1 MPKASLFIG
10 NLSYSAN
17 EEHLSAHF
25 AAFGADNIRIIE
37 GKGFAFLDIEA
48 GDVARAIEGMDGTEL
63 LGRRIR
69 VSEARPKERG
79 PRPGGGEGASFR
91 GNSGGGPGRG
101 DDRGGY
107 EREGGFDR
115 GGGYDRGGGGGYGG
129 RGGKGGRGGRG
140 GREPRW

>member
-37 GKGFAFLDIEA
+37 GKGFAFLDIDA
-48 GDVARAIEGMDGTEL
+48 GDVTRAIEGMDGTEL

-91 GNSGGGPGRG
+91 GNGGGGG
-101 DDRGGY
+101 QGGGY
-107 EREGGFDR
+107 GGGYGGGEDR
-115 GGGYDRGGGGGYGG
+115 GGGYDRGGYGGGT
-129 RGGKGGRGGRG
+129 RGGKGGRGGNRG

>member
-48 GDVARAIEGMDGTEL
+48 GDVARVIEGMDGTEL

-91 GNSGGGPGRG
+91 GGGGPGRS
-101 DDRGGY
+101 DDR
-107 EREGGFDR
+107 
-115 GGGYDRGGGGGYGG
+115 GGYDRGGGYERESGFDRGYGG
-129 RGGKGGRGGRG
+129 GGNRGGKGGRGGRG
-140 GREPRW
+140 GGREPRW